1 MLQKKSITSFY
12 YYYDT
17 CSVNNTFKIIA
28 VTNFNEKYLFSS
40 DLNDKIEISIIS
52 PFESKATCQLSS
64 KVLEPYIEFNCQIND
79 NTIIINSFLSFIY
92 INYFLRNKS
101 NYKTITFGKVLT
113 NTYYNIDQ
121 PIIIEDFEGKKE
133 FGSYCS
139 QTKSKCSQII
149 ENDYNYNSI
158 NIDNP
163 KVYKYSFCLISD
175 KSSELNKKNFQVL
188 FNNNTIGNC
197 SINNNQKYK

>member
-17 CSVNNTFKIIA
+17 CSVNNTFKNIA

-79 NTIIINSFLSFIY
+79 NTIIIT
-92 INYFLRNKS
+92 

-121 PIIIEDFEGKKE
+121 PIEIEDFEGKKE
-133 FGSYCS
+133 FGSYCLLNEI
-139 QTKSKCSQII
+139 KCSQII